1 MRQLF
6 GTDGIRGVANRH
18 PMTAEMAVRIG
29 MALAQT
35 CRQNGK
41 KRRPQVVIGKDTRL
55 SGYMLETALASG
67 VISMGGDVL
76 LCGPLP
82 TPGVSFVTTS
92 MRADAGVMISASH
105 NPYRDNG
112 IKVFG
117 GDGFKLPDV
126 QEAAIERLIA
136 AGPELEKRR
145 VAPDRIGQAHRI
157 DDSLGRYVVELKH
170 TFPRGERLDGLK
182 IVIDAANG
190 AAYRSAP
197 LVFRELG
204 ADVVALN
211 VRPDGR
217 NINRSC
223 GALHPE
229 RVCAEVRRAG
239 ARIGIALDG
248 DADRVIVSDERGR
261 VVDGDA
267 IMAIL
272 ATDMLRR
279 GELAHRTLVVTVMSN
294 LGLVKAIE
302 RVKGK
307 LERTAVGDRYV
318 VERLRAGGFN
328 FGGEQSGHL
337 IFLDH
342 APTGDG
348 VLGALQLLAVML
360 RDGRPLSALVS
371 EVFHPY
377 PQLLLNFKVK
387 QKPPVDALSE
397 TTRTIRAVE
406 RALGKDGRVLVRY
419 SGTELLARV
428 MVEGPR
434 RDQVRAFTQRIA
446 KVMQREIASVD

>member
-18 PMTAEMAVRIG
+18 PMTAEMAVRVG

-35 CRQNGK
+35 CRQNGE

-82 TPGVSFVTTS
+82 TPGVSFITTS

-117 GDGFKLPDV
+117 PDGFKLPDGR
-126 QEAAIERLIA
+126 ESEIERLIGSGA
-136 AGPELEKRR
+136 DLERRR
-145 VAPDRIGQAHRI
+145 VAPGRIGQAHRI
-157 DDSLGRYVVELKH
+157 DDALGRYVVELKH
-170 TFPRGERLDGLK
+170 TFPRGRRLDGVK
-182 IVIDAANG
+182 VVIDAANG

-217 NINRSC
+217 NINRAC
-223 GALHPE
+223 GALHPA
-229 RVCAEVRRAG
+229 RVCSDVRRLG
-239 ARIGIALDG
+239 ARVGIALDG

-272 ATDMLRR
+272 ASDMLRR
-279 GELAHRTLVVTVMSN
+279 GELARKTLVVTVMSN
-294 LGLVKAIE
+294 LGLVRAVE
-302 RVKGK
+302 RAGGK

-318 VERLRAGGFN
+318 VERMRAGGFN

-348 VLGALQLLAVML
+348 VLGALQLLAVLL
-360 RDGRPLSALVS
+360 RSGRPLSALVA
-371 EVFHPY
+371 EVFRPY
-377 PQLLLNFKVK
+377 PQVLLNFKVAC
-387 QKPPVDALSE
+387 KPPVEDLPA
-397 TTRTIRAVE
+397 TTKAIRAAE
-406 RALGKDGRVLVRY
+406 RAMGRDGRIVVRY

-428 MVEGPR
+428 MVEGKTR
-434 RDQVRAFTQRIA
+434 LQVNAVAKRIA
-446 KVMQREIASVD
+446 ETMRREVLTA

>member
-18 PMTAEMAVRIG
+18 PMTAEMAVRVG

-35 CRQNGK
+35 SRQNGNA
-41 KRRPQVVIGKDTRL
+41 RRPQVVIGKDTRL

-82 TPGVSFVTTS
+82 TPGVSFITTS
-92 MRADAGVMISASH
+92 MRAAAGVMISASH

-117 GDGFKLPDV
+117 PDGFKLPD
-126 QEAAIERLIA
+126 QREAEIERLILS
-136 AGPELEKRR
+136 GPDLERGR
-145 VAPDRIGQAHRI
+145 VAPGRIGQAQRI
-157 DDSLGRYVVELKH
+157 DDALGRYVVELKH
-170 TFPRGERLDGLK
+170 TFPRGRRLDGVRV
-182 IVIDAANG
+182 VIDAAN
-190 AAYRSAP
+190 RSAP

-204 ADVVALN
+204 AEVVALN

-217 NINRSC
+217 NINRGC
-223 GALHPE
+223 GALHPA
-229 RVCAEVRRAG
+229 RVGAEVRRLG
-239 ARIGIALDG
+239 AHLGIALDG
-248 DADRVIVSDERGR
+248 DADRVIVTDERGR

-267 IMAIL
+267 IMALL

-279 GELAHRTLVVTVMSN
+279 GKLARRTLVVTVMSN
-294 LGLVKAIE
+294 LGLVRAVE
-302 RVKGK
+302 SAGGK

-318 VERLRAGGFN
+318 VERMRAGGFN

-348 VLGALQLLAVML
+348 VLGSLQLLAVL
-360 RDGRPLSALVS
+360 LDSGRKLSSMVA
-371 EVFHPY
+371 EVFRPF
-377 PQLLLNFKVK
+377 PQVLLNFKVAR
-387 QKPPVDALSE
+387 KPPLDSLPA
-397 TTRTIRAVE
+397 TTKEIRAAE
-406 RALGKDGRVLVRY
+406 RTMGRDGRILVRY

-428 MVEGPR
+428 MVEGKTR
-434 RDQVRAFTQRIA
+434 AQVNSVAKKIA
-446 KVMQREIASVD
+446 DTMRREIVA